1 MHSAV
6 LGRRRSRYA
15 VRLMASDPLPPGPA
29 LPALVQTALWF
40 ARPVGF
46 LEWCGRRYGDVFT
59 LRLAPGPPT
68 VMVSEPRLVERVL
81 ALPADTA
88 STGEENAV
96 LAPLLGD
103 RSVLML
109 DGPEHLR
116 QRRLLLPWFHG
127 ERMRR
132 HGGAIA
138 AVVRAEVAR
147 WPAGRP
153 FPLLPRMR
161 DVAFEVILRVVFGL
175 EESERLDELRRSL
188 RRLLAMGGTWMAVP
202 ALRRDAGPL
211 RPWGRF
217 VELKAR
223 VDALLVEEVR
233 RRRAAGPA
241 GAAGDGAIDQ
251 LLDGMDD
258 AELVDALMTLLVA
271 GHETTATS
279 LAWCFE
285 LLLRRPDLVARLRE
299 ELAAGSGALLDAVV
313 RETLRL
319 RPAFR
324 YTSRRLRRPLE
335 LGGHTIPAGVA
346 AGACIY
352 LAHRRSDRYDDP
364 GAFRPERFLAA
375 APVAGAWAPFGGG
388 VRRCVGASFAAYEMA
403 VIVRTVLETARLR
416 PASARPERIGV
427 RAIMLVPARGARV
440 VLERG

>member
-1 MHSAV
+1 F
-6 LGRRRSRYA
+6 GR
-15 VRLMASDPLPPGPA
+15 PA
-29 LPALVQTALWF
+29 
-40 ARPVGF
+40 GF
-46 LEWCGRRYGDVFT
+46 LEWCGRRYGEVFT
-59 LRLAPGPPT
+59 MRLAHGPPT

-81 ALPADTA
+81 ALTADAA

-96 LAPLLGD
+96 LAPLLGE

-116 QRRLLLPWFHG
+116 QRRLLLPSFHG

-132 HGGAIA
+132 QADAIA
-138 AVVRAEVAR
+138 AIVRAEVGR
-147 WPAGRP
+147 WPAARP

-161 DVAFEVILRVVFGL
+161 DVTFEVILRVVFGL
-175 EESERLDELRRSL
+175 EESARLDELRRSL

-202 ALRRDAGPL
+202 ALRRDIGPL

-223 VDALLVEEVR
+223 VDGLLGEEIR
-233 RRRAAGPA
+233 RRRAE

-251 LLDGMDD
+251 LLDRLSD

-285 LLLRRPDLVARLRE
+285 LLLRRPDLVSRVRE
-299 ELAAGSGALLDAVV
+299 ELAGGASSLLDAVV

-319 RPAFR
+319 RPVFR
-324 YTSRRLRRPLE
+324 YTSRRLREPME
-335 LGGHTIPAGVA
+335 LGGHAVPAGVA
-346 AGACIY
+346 VGACIY
-352 LAHRRSDRYDDP
+352 LAHRRSDRYEDP
-364 GAFRPERFLAA
+364 DAFRPERFLGA
-375 APVAGAWAPFGGG
+375 APAPGAWAPFGGG
-388 VRRCVGASFAAYEMA
+388 VRRCVGASFASYEMA
-403 VIVRTVLETARLR
+403 VVVRTVLETARLR

-427 RAIMLVPARGARV
+427 RAITLVPARGARV